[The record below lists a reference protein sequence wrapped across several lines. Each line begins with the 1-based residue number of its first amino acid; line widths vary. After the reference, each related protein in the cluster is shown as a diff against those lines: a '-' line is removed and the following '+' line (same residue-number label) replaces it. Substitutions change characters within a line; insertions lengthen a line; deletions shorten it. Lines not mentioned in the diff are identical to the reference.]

1 MRRRAKQFLTAAL
14 ALCLCFTFSITSLAV
29 DESTDLDD
37 TIISHS
43 ETWVTSQKH
52 IAVTVYD
59 LGDGV
64 IATETTVDEY
74 GLTRATGIKTQTKT
88 YEIKDKSVLA
98 ATITVSGTFSYNGN
112 DCTVDSASQSRT
124 IYSGYSED
132 SWATGQRDYNW
143 FFGDAIVSASL
154 IITRDTDG
162 KKFPG
167 VVMVT
172 CGVNG

>member
-64 IATETTVDEY
+64 IAT
-74 GLTRATGIKTQTKT
+74 
-88 YEIKDKSVLA
+88 
-98 ATITVSGTFSYNGN
+98 
-112 DCTVDSASQSRT
+112 
-124 IYSGYSED
+124 
-132 SWATGQRDYNW
+132 
-143 FFGDAIVSASL
+143 
-154 IITRDTDG
+154 
-162 KKFPG
+162 
-167 VVMVT
+167 
-172 CGVNG
+172 